1 MSFKKHFIEY
11 TIFFKNLEE
20 RIQNKDKLIDQILS
34 IYLHQNQGPPV
45 KTIEV
50 DDKRN
55 KLKRFRDIKKAKS
68 LMITHLF
75 QENRTV
81 LTQKLKCNVFW
92 KIF

>member
-81 LTQKLKCNVFW
+81 VTQKFKCNVFW

>member
-1 MSFKKHFIEY
+1 M
-11 TIFFKNLEE
+11 EE

-34 IYLHQNQGPPV
+34 MYLHQNQGPPV
-45 KTIEV
+45 KTTEV

-81 LTQKLKCNVFW
+81 VTQKLKSNVFCN
-92 KIF
+92 IF